1 MIEHKTVSLAEQVF
15 EHLENNIL
23 SGVYSRGEYLTE
35 LKLVADLGV
44 SRTPIREALHRLETE
59 HIIETTSK
67 GILVLGVTE
76 KDIEDIYEIRLK
88 IEGLA
93 ARKAAENITDDQIKE
108 MKEAVDLQEFYVER
122 KDAEQIRKMD
132 SRFHYLLYLYS
143 GSNVYLDTL
152 EPLHKKLQK
161 YRKASVENSERA
173 NSSVL
178 EHKAIFDAIAAHDG
192 DAAEQAA
199 FLHIQKARKHI
210 LNK

>member
-23 SGVYSRGEYLTE
+23 SGVYARGEYLTE

-44 SRTPIREALHRLETE
+44 SRTPIREALHRLEIE

-93 ARKAAENITDDQIKE
+93 ARKVAENITDENIKK
-108 MKEAVDLQEFYVER
+108 MKETLELQEFYVEK

-132 SRFHYLLYLYS
+132 SKFHQQLYLYS
-143 GSNVYLDTL
+143 GSNVFMDTL

-161 YRKASVENSERA
+161 YRKASVENNERA
-173 NSSVL
+173 RLSIYEHMAIL
-178 EHKAIFDAIAAHDG
+178 EAIAARDG
-192 DAAEQAA
+192 DAAEKAA
-199 FLHIQKARKHI
+199 FLHVGKAKNHI
-210 LNK
+210 LKK

>member
-23 SGVYSRGEYLTE
+23 SGVYPRGEYLTE

-93 ARKAAENITDDQIKE
+93 ARRAAENITDEQIKD
-108 MKEAVDLQEFYVER
+108 MKETVDLQEFYVER

-132 SRFHYLLYLYS
+132 SKFHYQLYLYS
-143 GSNVYLDTL
+143 ASNVYLDTL

-173 NSSVL
+173 KMSVL
-178 EHKAIFDAIAAHDG
+178 EHKAIFDAISAHDG

-199 FLHIQKARKHI
+199 FLHVQKAKSHI